1 MGRTIAI
8 SALVLA
14 VGGFGLQWLKV
25 SLLTGGLPFELYVLV
40 VVALFT
46 AGGLWVGWR
55 LAARRLG
62 PGFARNDRA
71 LAATGITGQE
81 LRVLEALAT
90 GRSNKEIARK
100 MGLSP
105 NTVKTH
111 LAGLYAK
118 LEVRRR
124 TEAVDRARS
133 LELIS

>member
-1 MGRTIAI
+1 MRRTIAI
-8 SALVLA
+8 SALILA
-14 VGGFGLQWLKV
+14 VGGFGLQWLKLN
-25 SLLTGGLPFELYVLV
+25 LLTGALPFELYVLLV
-40 VVALFT
+40 VSVFT
-46 AGGLWVGWR
+46 AGGLWIGWR
-55 LAARRLG
+55 MAARRRG
-62 PGFARNDRA
+62 PVFARNDRA

-90 GRSNKEIARK
+90 GRSNKEIARQ

-124 TEAVDRARS
+124 TEAIDRART
-133 LELIS
+133 LDLIP

>member
-1 MGRTIAI
+1 MWRTIAI
-8 SALVLA
+8 SALILA
-14 VGGFGLQWLKV
+14 AGGFGLQWLKL
-25 SLLTGGLPFELYVLV
+25 SLLAGGLPFELYVLL

-46 AGGLWVGWR
+46 SGGLWIGWR
-55 LAARRLG
+55 LAARRRG
-62 PGFARNDRA
+62 SGFARNDRA
-71 LAATGITGQE
+71 LKATGITGQE

-124 TEAVDRARS
+124 TEAIDRARS
-133 LELIS
+133 LELIP

>member
-1 MGRTIAI
+1 MRRTIAI

-14 VGGFGLQWLKV
+14 AGGFGLQWLKFN
-25 SLLTGGLPFELYVLV
+25 LLTGALPFELYVLLIV
-40 VVALFT
+40 TVFT

-55 LAARRLG
+55 MAARRRG
-62 PGFARNDRA
+62 PIFARNDRA
-71 LAATGITGQE
+71 LQATGITRQE

-90 GRSNKEIARK
+90 GRSNKEIARQ

-124 TEAVDRARS
+124 TEAIDRGRT
-133 LELIS
+133 LDLIP

>member
-1 MGRTIAI
+1 MRRTIAI
-8 SALVLA
+8 SALILA
-14 VGGFGLQWLKV
+14 AGGFGLQWLKFN
-25 SLLTGGLPFELYVLV
+25 LLTGALPFELYVLA
-40 VVALFT
+40 VVAAFT
-46 AGGLWVGWR
+46 AGGLWIGWR
-55 LAARRLG
+55 MAARRRG
-62 PGFARNDRA
+62 PDFARNDRA
-71 LAATGITGQE
+71 LEATGITGQE

-124 TEAVDRARS
+124 TEAIDRARH
-133 LELIS
+133 LDLIP